1 MRNIKYWLKSSK
13 YKKGMT
19 LLELIIYCG
28 LLSIVLSLLYVFFI
42 QASYQRTI
50 QVIETEIYSNGYR
63 MLFDFEQTIRNA
75 SSLQAPALGSS
86 GDTLS
91 LNSGNILYR
100 INSDKALEK
109 VENGLINK
117 LTDNRVLVDQIIFES
132 LGPSTQS
139 STIKIKFSLKGNYDF
154 RGNERREDFQTA
166 VSLR

>member
-1 MRNIKYWLKSSK
+1 MRNIKNRLKFIK
-13 YKKGMT
+13 YEKGMT
-19 LLELIIYCG
+19 ILELIIYCG
-28 LLSIVLSLLYVFFI
+28 LLSMVLSLLYVFFI
-42 QASYQRTI
+42 QASYQKVV

-75 SSLQAPALGSS
+75 SSLQSPVLGSS
-86 GDTLS
+86 GNSLS
-91 LNSGNILYR
+91 LNSGNIVYR

-109 VENGLINK
+109 VENGVINK
-117 LTDNRVLVDQIIFES
+117 LTDNRILVDQITFES

-139 STIKIKFSLKGNYDF
+139 STIKIKFSLIGNYDF